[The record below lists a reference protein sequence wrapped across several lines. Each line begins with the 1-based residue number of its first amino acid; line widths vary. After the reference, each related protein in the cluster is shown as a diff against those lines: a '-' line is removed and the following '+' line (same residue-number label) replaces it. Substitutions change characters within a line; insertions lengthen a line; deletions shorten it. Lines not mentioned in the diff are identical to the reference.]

1 MNKTNAK
8 FIAARIRFTFY
19 FCLLPFA
26 LLVISGCTS
35 FRVAGEVHT
44 GRYALLK
51 GKPEVA
57 QSHFQRAAAMDPN
70 YVYNFSPLEQ
80 SVWTYMGRAYY
91 DSGKLP
97 EARQA
102 LEKAVSKQEEDYL
115 ARLYLGLTMSRNGN
129 RRTGLKEIEAG
140 LKGVHDWLEHIE
152 SYTLYGEF
160 WDPDRKIRSEIQT
173 NLAMISG
180 RDIDWQT
187 LIHRG
192 EWVGIQM
199 EEEIDLARR
208 DETYEHTMDGDDD
221 GGEP

>member
-1 MNKTNAK
+1 MNKTSAN
-8 FIAARIRFTFY
+8 FTSRICFTFY
-19 FCLLPFA
+19 FLLLPFA
-26 LLVISGCTS
+26 LHLLSACVS
-35 FRVAGEVHT
+35 FRAASDVQA
-44 GRYALLK
+44 GRYALLN

-57 QSHFQRAAAMDPN
+57 QSHFQRVAETSPDF
-70 YVYNFSPLEQ
+70 VFNFGPLQQ

-91 DSGKLP
+91 DSGKLLD
-97 EARQA
+97 ARKA
-102 LEKAVSKQEEDYL
+102 LEKAVSKKEEDYL

-129 RRTGLKEIEAG
+129 RNGGLKEIEAG

-192 EWVGIQM
+192 EWVGMQM
-199 EEEIDLARR
+199 EEEIDVARR
-208 DETYEHTMDGDDD
+208 EERRERTIDGEGDE
-221 GGEP
+221 P

>member
-8 FIAARIRFTFY
+8 FIAARIRYTFY
-19 FCLLPFA
+19 FLLLPFA
-26 LLVISGCTS
+26 FLLLSACAS
-35 FRVAGEVHT
+35 FRAASDVQA
-44 GRYALLK
+44 GRYALLN

-57 QSHFQRAAAMDPN
+57 QSHFQRAAETSPDF
-70 YVYNFSPLEQ
+70 VYRFSPLQQ

-91 DSGKLP
+91 DAGRLP
-97 EARQA
+97 DARQA
-102 LEKAVSKQEEDYL
+102 LERAVSKEEEDYL

-129 RRTGLKEIEAG
+129 RNAGLKEIEAG

-187 LIHRG
+187 LIDRG
-192 EWVGIQM
+192 EWVGMQM
-199 EEEIDLARR
+199 EEEIDVARR
-208 DETYEHTMDGDDD
+208 DERLERHIDGEGD
-221 GGEP
+221 EP